1 MDAGQIAALINRRR
15 RQILVHSII
24 YYKMDKNLIPDNAW
38 SEWGAELEELQK
50 AYPEIAAKAP
60 YAKEFQDFDHSTGYS
75 LPLDDP
81 WAVNKAR
88 QLVRWAENKAAA
100 ST

>member
-1 MDAGQIAALINRRR
+1 MEVNPGSMDVEKISELINRRR

-24 YYKMDKNLIPDNAW
+24 YYKMDKNLIADNAW
-38 SEWGAELEELQK
+38 SEWGAELEALQ
-50 AYPEIAAKAP
+50 AQ
-60 YAKEFQDFDHSTGYS
+60 YAKDFQGFDHSTGYS

-88 QLVRWAENKAAA
+88 QLVQWAEKRGES